1 MLDSIDAALRANPFL
16 ATLGVH
22 TVEARPG
29 YVKLRIR
36 NTPHLTSD
44 GGRIATGVLFA
55 LAETSAQIVVRTQ
68 PSPNGGE
75 PRQTSGRIKYYCS
88 IVGDVTA
95 TAVCEIPADPTH
107 VLSRMDVQVTLG
119 SEMEPKAAEF
129 TARFALP
136 PA

>member
-29 YVKLRIR
+29 HVKLRVR

-44 GGRIATGVLFA
+44 GRQVATGVLFA

-68 PSPNGGE
+68 PLADGGDL
-75 PRQTSGRIKYYCS
+75 RQTSGRIKYYRS
-88 IVGDVTA
+88 VVGDVTA
-95 TAVCEIPADPTH
+95 TATYDASADLTSAS
-107 VLSRMDVQVTLG
+107 SRLDVQVTLG
-119 SEMEPKAAEF
+119 TEGEPAAAEF
-129 TARFALP
+129 TARFALSR
-136 PA
+136 A

>member
-22 TVEARPG
+22 TVEARQG
-29 YVKLRIR
+29 FVKLRIR

-55 LAETSAQIVVRTQ
+55 LAESSAQIVVRTH
-68 PSPNGGE
+68 PSLTDG
-75 PRQTSGRIKYYCS
+75 SV
-88 IVGDVTA
+88 VGDVTA
-95 TAVCEIPADPTH
+95 TAVCKTPTDSSAGP
-107 VLSRMDVQVTLG
+107 SRLDVQVTLG
-119 SEMEPKAAEF
+119 SEMIPRAAEF
-129 TARFALP
+129 TARFALS